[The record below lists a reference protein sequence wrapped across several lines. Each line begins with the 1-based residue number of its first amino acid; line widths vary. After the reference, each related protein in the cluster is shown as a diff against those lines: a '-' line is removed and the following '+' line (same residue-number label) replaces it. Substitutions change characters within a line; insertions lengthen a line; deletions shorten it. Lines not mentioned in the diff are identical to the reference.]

1 MQVFRSIDE
10 IRKDKNS
17 VLTIGTFDGVH
28 AGHRDIIF
36 RLKNF
41 AERNNLRDVVITF
54 YPHPRT
60 VVSDYDI
67 KLLSTLDEKI
77 ELLESLGVS
86 NLLVVNFTK
95 EFSERSSEDF
105 VKNIVCKKIG
115 AKHII
120 IGHDHKFGKDRGG
133 NEEQLKKLGKENDFT
148 VEIVEPVIKNGI
160 VISST
165 LIRNALFE
173 GNVEL
178 AAELLG
184 RNYCFHGK
192 VVKGV
197 ARGTILGFPTANI
210 EIENKRKLIPKN
222 GVYIVECK
230 IQDDTVYGV
239 MNIGVRPTFSD
250 TTSVIIEVHL
260 IEFNKNI
267 YDEEIKVSL
276 LKRLRDEKKF
286 ESKEELIY
294 QIEKDKRKAIQYVGS
309 IIN

>member
-1 MQVFRSIDE
+1 MQIFRSIDE
-10 IRKDKNS
+10 IGKDKNS

-28 AGHRDIIF
+28 AGHRDIIN
-36 RLKNF
+36 RLKSY
-41 AERNNLRDVVITF
+41 AEKNNLRDIVVTF

-60 VVSDYDI
+60 VVSNYDI
-67 KLLSTLDEKI
+67 KLLSTLDEKF

-86 NLLVVNFTK
+86 NLLVINFTK
-95 EFSERSSEDF
+95 EFSEQSSEYF
-105 VKNIVCKKIG
+105 IKNIVCEKIG

-133 NEEQLKKLGKENDFT
+133 NENQLKKLGMENDFT
-148 VEIVEPVIKNGI
+148 VEIVEPVTKNEY
-160 VISST
+160 VVSST
-165 LIRNALFE
+165 LIRKALLD

-178 AAELLG
+178 AAELLE
-184 RNYCFHGK
+184 RNYCFHGR

-210 EIENKRKLIPKN
+210 EIENERKLIPKN

-230 IQDDTVYGV
+230 VQDDTVYGV

-267 YDEEIKVSL
+267 YGKEIKVSL

-294 QIEKDKRKAIQYVGS
+294 QIEKDKRKAIQYIGS

>member
-1 MQVFRSIDE
+1 MQIFRSIDE
-10 IRKDKNS
+10 IGKDKNS

-28 AGHRDIIF
+28 AGHRDIIN
-36 RLKNF
+36 RLKSY
-41 AERNNLRDVVITF
+41 AEKNNLRDIVVTF

-60 VVSDYDI
+60 VVSNYDI

-86 NLLVVNFTK
+86 NLLVINFTK

-105 VKNIVCKKIG
+105 VKNIICEKIG
-115 AKHII
+115 ARHII

-133 NEEQLKKLGKENDFT
+133 NENQLKKLGMENDFT
-148 VEIVEPVIKNGI
+148 VEIVEPVSKNEY
-160 VISST
+160 VVSST
-165 LIRNALFE
+165 LIRKALLD

-178 AAELLG
+178 AAELLD
-184 RNYCFHGK
+184 RSYCFHGK

-210 EIENKRKLIPKN
+210 EVENERKLIPKN

-230 IQDDTVYGV
+230 IHDNTVYGV
-239 MNIGVRPTFSD
+239 MNIGIRPTFSD

-260 IEFNKNI
+260 IEFNKDI
-267 YDEEIKVSL
+267 YGEEIKVSL

-294 QIEKDKRKAIQYVGS
+294 QIERDKRKAIQYIGS